1 MNASAKILF
10 LLATIAITAC
20 TLDIPYENRYSD
32 PDAINTSEKARE
44 LLATA
49 YETLPDFAFELSV
62 LSDDFEPTSILRK
75 DIELANLYTWQP
87 LQIDNLSISIWKNYY
102 ATIAISN
109 AVLERTALIKNSKE
123 FFKIKQVESEAY
135 MLKAYSFFQ
144 LLRFFAS
151 DYKDGDEKEGIPLKS
166 KLELEFLPRAKI
178 KTVVETI
185 RDLINKSLE
194 ASKENTVEYCFS
206 VPAAYYLLSELE
218 LYTGKYDKAIESALK
233 TLDMCGGYSSLT
245 FDSYN
250 EIWKDKTSKERIFSK
265 FITNPY
271 YTGIYLSKDQGDFL
285 TVNTSLVSLYDLSD
299 LRKGATIFTFN
310 LENGTAV
317 QCLGKYNKE
326 NKEKRNVQAI
336 NKMRISGSCFILAE
350 SLAMQ
355 GKDNDAIKVMNH
367 YLASRKANLLPEHGL
382 SGERLLKTI
391 IQEKRKEF
399 VGEGERFFDLKRL
412 RKTILKDWNK
422 TGAAA
427 SKIIEKDDYR
437 WDFPIPKGEYLYNE
451 QMTQNKG
458 WHKIEW

>member
-32 PDAINTSEKARE
+32 PDAINTAEKARE

-194 ASKENTVEYCFS
+194 ASKDC
-206 VPAAYYLLSELE
+206 
-218 LYTGKYDKAIESALK
+218 
-233 TLDMCGGYSSLT
+233 
-245 FDSYN
+245 
-250 EIWKDKTSKERIFSK
+250 
-265 FITNPY
+265 
-271 YTGIYLSKDQGDFL
+271 
-285 TVNTSLVSLYDLSD
+285 
-299 LRKGATIFTFN
+299 
-310 LENGTAV
+310 
-317 QCLGKYNKE
+317 
-326 NKEKRNVQAI
+326 
-336 NKMRISGSCFILAE
+336 
-350 SLAMQ
+350 
-355 GKDNDAIKVMNH
+355 
-367 YLASRKANLLPEHGL
+367 
-382 SGERLLKTI
+382 
-391 IQEKRKEF
+391 
-399 VGEGERFFDLKRL
+399 
-412 RKTILKDWNK
+412 
-422 TGAAA
+422 
-427 SKIIEKDDYR
+427 
-437 WDFPIPKGEYLYNE
+437 
-451 QMTQNKG
+451 
-458 WHKIEW
+458 